1 MSTPDRGGSE
11 SRMNEGERGFSVEMV
26 SKEHVRTISVSDKGR
41 EGVLFEGFLG
51 ELENLEMMDGSVLS
65 VRGSHGTLMV
75 DLTEEELRL
84 MLSKKRGAE

>member
-1 MSTPDRGGSE
+1 MDGG
-11 SRMNEGERGFSVEMV
+11 GRGFSVEMV

-75 DLTEEELRL
+75 DLTEEEFRM

>member
-1 MSTPDRGGSE
+1 MI
-11 SRMNEGERGFSVEMV
+11 

-75 DLTEEELRL
+75 DLKEEELR
-84 MLSKKRGAE
+84 MILSKKRGAE

>member
-1 MSTPDRGGSE
+1 MDGG
-11 SRMNEGERGFSVEMV
+11 GRGFSVEMV

-75 DLTEEELRL
+75 DLKEEELR
-84 MLSKKRGAE
+84 MILSKKRGAE

>member
-1 MSTPDRGGSE
+1 
-11 SRMNEGERGFSVEMV
+11 MV

-75 DLTEEELRL
+75 DLTEEEFRM

>member
-1 MSTPDRGGSE
+1 
-11 SRMNEGERGFSVEMV
+11 MV

-75 DLTEEELRL
+75 DLKEEELR
-84 MLSKKRGAE
+84 MILSKKRGAE

>member
-1 MSTPDRGGSE
+1 MDG
-11 SRMNEGERGFSVEMV
+11 GERGFSVEMV

-75 DLTEEELRL
+75 DLTEEELRM
-84 MLSKKRGAE
+84 MLSKKRGAK